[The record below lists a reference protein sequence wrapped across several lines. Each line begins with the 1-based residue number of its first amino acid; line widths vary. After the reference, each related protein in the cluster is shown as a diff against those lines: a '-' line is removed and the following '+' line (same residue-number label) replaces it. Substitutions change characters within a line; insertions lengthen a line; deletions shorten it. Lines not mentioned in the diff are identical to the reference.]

1 MSTTIIRLKRTST
14 AGDPSVLGD
23 GELAY
28 SAADYSTVAG
38 GGRLY
43 VGIGAETGGDAASH
57 LVIGGQYFTDKLDHL
72 PGTLTAGSAL
82 LVDNDKKLDNLK
94 VDNLDFNGNTISSL
108 DVNGNIVLSTNGSG
122 IISADSTRISNV
134 ADPTLAQDVVTR
146 NYIQTGTS
154 DVYFNNIDAAGNLQI
169 DGDLI
174 VGGSTTTISAQNL
187 AVSDNMIYLNQGVE
201 TTITGAV
208 GDGTDVVY
216 TVDGSHNYVVGM
228 NVTVSGC
235 TPSSFDISGVGVEIT
250 AVTSNT
256 FTVEST
262 VTDTYVSGGIARGK
276 TGANPDLGWSAGY
289 NDGSYA
295 HAGFFRDASDGRFKV
310 FDSYTPEPDTDVF
323 IDTTDSSFALS
334 EIQAENFYGEL
345 VGNASSATILQT
357 TRTLSI
363 SGDGTGS
370 QTFNGGSDS
379 DIAFTL
385 ADTGVSAGSYG
396 SQTEIPTFTVDTK
409 GRLTAAGVV
418 NVATTLG
425 INADGGTSSS
435 VDLLSETLTFAGG
448 IGLTATATSGT
459 DTLTYDLD
467 DTSVSAGIYGAADS
481 VPSFTVDA
489 QGRLTGAGDLAISIV
504 STQVTDFDEA
514 AQDAL
519 SLAIAAGTQ
528 TNIAVTYNDIAGSID
543 YFINTATTSTLGVAK
558 FSTDNFQVT
567 AGNVEVIEV
576 NGGTYA

>member
-1 MSTTIIRLKRTST
+1 MSTTIIRVKRTST

-28 SAADYSTVAG
+28 SAADYSTVPG
-38 GGRLY
+38 GGRMY

-82 LVDNDKKLDNLK
+82 LVDADKKVDNLK

-122 IISADSTRISNV
+122 IISADSTRVSNV
-134 ADPTLAQDVVTR
+134 ANPTLAQDAVTR
-146 NYIQTGTS
+146 NYIETGTS
-154 DVYFNNIDAAGNLQI
+154 DVYFNNIDAAGNVQI

-174 VGGSTTTISAQNL
+174 VGGNTTTISAQNL
-187 AVSDNMIYLNQGVE
+187 AVADNMIYLN
-201 TTITGAV
+201 TATASTITSAV
-208 GDGTDVVY
+208 GDGTNVVY
-216 TVDGSHNYVVGM
+216 TVDGTHNYIVGM
-228 NVTVSGC
+228 DVTVEAC
-235 TPSSFDISGVGVEIT
+235 TPSAFDISGVGLEIT

-262 VTDTYVSGGIARGK
+262 VTDTYVSGGTGRGK
-276 TGANPDLGWSAGY
+276 TAANPDLGWSAGY
-289 NDGSYA
+289 NDGTYA

-310 FDSYTPEPDTDVF
+310 FDSYIPEPDTDVF
-323 IDTTDSSFALS
+323 IDTTDGSFALS

-345 VGNASSATILQT
+345 VGNASTATILQT

-363 SGDGTGS
+363 SGDATGS
-370 QTFNGGSDS
+370 QTFNGGSNS
-379 DIAFTL
+379 DIAMTL
-385 ADTGVSAGSYG
+385 ADTTVTAGSYG

-418 NVATTLG
+418 TVATTLN
-425 INADGGTSSS
+425 INADNATSAA
-435 VDLLSETLTFAGG
+435 VDLLSESLTFAGG
-448 IGLTATATSGT
+448 LGLIATAASGT
-459 DTLTYDLD
+459 DTLTF
-467 DTSVSAGIYGAADS
+467 G
-481 VPSFTVDA
+481 VD
-489 QGRLTGAGDLAISIV
+489 INW
-504 STQVTDFDEA
+504 FDEA

-519 SLAIAAGTQ
+519 GTAIAAGAQ
-528 TNIAVTYNDIAGSID
+528 TNISVTYDDVAGSID
-543 YFINTATTSTLGVAK
+543 YFINTATASTLGVAK
-558 FSTDNFQVT
+558 FSADNFLVT

>member
-1 MSTTIIRLKRTST
+1 MSTTIIRVKRTST

-28 SAADYSTVAG
+28 SAADYSTVPG
-38 GGRLY
+38 GGRMY

-82 LVDNDKKLDNLK
+82 LVDADKKVDNLK

-122 IISADSTRISNV
+122 IISADSTRVSNV
-134 ADPTLAQDVVTR
+134 ANPTLAQDAVTR
-146 NYIQTGTS
+146 NYIETGTS
-154 DVYFNNIDAAGNLQI
+154 DVYFNNIDAAGNVQI

-174 VGGSTTTISAQNL
+174 VGGNTTTISAQNL
-187 AVSDNMIYLNQGVE
+187 AVADNMIYLN
-201 TTITGAV
+201 TATASTITSAV
-208 GDGTDVVY
+208 GDGTNVVY
-216 TVDGSHNYVVGM
+216 TVDGTHNYIVGM
-228 NVTVSGC
+228 DVTVEAC
-235 TPSSFDISGVGVEIT
+235 TPSAFDISGVGLEIT

-262 VTDTYVSGGIARGK
+262 VTDTYVSGGTARGK
-276 TGANPDLGWSAGY
+276 TAANPDLGWSAGY
-289 NDGSYA
+289 NDGTYA

-310 FDSYTPEPDTDVF
+310 FDSYIPEPDTDVF
-323 IDTTDSSFALS
+323 IDTTDGSFALS

-345 VGNASSATILQT
+345 VGNASTATILQT

-363 SGDGTGS
+363 SGDATGS
-370 QTFNGGSDS
+370 QTFNGGSNS
-379 DIAFTL
+379 DIAMTL
-385 ADTGVSAGSYG
+385 ADTTVTAGSYG

-418 NVATTLG
+418 TVATTLN
-425 INADGGTSSS
+425 INADNATSAA
-435 VDLLSETLTFAGG
+435 VDLLSESLTFAGG
-448 IGLTATATSGT
+448 LGLIATAASGT
-459 DTLTYDLD
+459 DTLTF
-467 DTSVSAGIYGAADS
+467 G
-481 VPSFTVDA
+481 VD
-489 QGRLTGAGDLAISIV
+489 INW
-504 STQVTDFDEA
+504 FDEA

-519 SLAIAAGTQ
+519 GTAIAAGAQ
-528 TNIAVTYNDIAGSID
+528 TNISVTYDDVAGSID
-543 YFINTATTSTLGVAK
+543 YFINTATASTLGVAK
-558 FSTDNFQVT
+558 FSTDNFLVT

>member
-82 LVDNDKKLDNLK
+82 LVDADKKLDNLK

-134 ADPTLAQDVVTR
+134 ANPTLAQDVVTR
-146 NYIQTGTS
+146 NYIENGAAN
-154 DVYFNNIDAAGNLQI
+154 VYLNDIHGAGNLQV
-169 DGDLI
+169 DGNLTI
-174 VGGSTTTISAQNL
+174 GGTSTVINAQNL
-187 AVSDNMIYLNQGVE
+187 SVADNMIYLNNPAAE
-201 TTITGAV
+201 ALSGAV
-208 GDGTDVVY
+208 GDGTDVVFTTATPHQY
-216 TVDGSHNYVVGM
+216 LVGM
-228 NVTVSGC
+228 HVKVEGV
-235 TPSSFDISGVGVEIT
+235 TPSSFDGTYVQIT
-250 AVTSNT
+250 AVTSDT
-256 FTVEST
+256 FTVAST
-262 VTDTYVSGGIARGK
+262 NTDTYVSGGTARGQSS
-276 TGANPDLGWSAGY
+276 ANPDLGFVAGY
-289 NDGSYA
+289 DDGTYA
-295 HAGFFRDASDGRFKV
+295 HTGFFRDASDGRFKV
-310 FDSYTPEPDTDVF
+310 FDSYIPEPDTDVF
-323 IDTTDSSFALS
+323 IDTTDASFALS

-418 NVATTLG
+418 NVATTLS
-425 INADGGTSSS
+425 INADGATSSA
-435 VDLLSETLTFAGG
+435 VDLLTETLTFAGG

-467 DTSVSAGIYGAADS
+467 DTAVTAGIYGAADS
-481 VPSFTVDA
+481 VASFTVDD

-519 SLAIAAGTQ
+519 SIAIAAGSQ